1 MKKVAAVVLAT
12 AMTVPLITGCG
23 AVTVPS
29 ESTAETTVKELGPAR
44 AQDDY
49 YRFVN
54 QDRFNTSEF
63 KYGENS
69 VEVAFKT
76 DLIDEQIEK
85 IIDDCAAGKG
95 YAKGS
100 EEDLIKYAYESF
112 NSYDFDN
119 TPIPADLMAA
129 IDAVDNAKS
138 VSELL
143 EVDARIYKEYCTG
156 GFFKLKPS
164 VNPLNPKER
173 IMVMDQLPGILD
185 TSFEDIRDNTYSINS
200 ISRTGQLILAT
211 RGYDKKT
218 AEEYANGLAKRA
230 LDLYGATD
238 MEIVDDGMPFK
249 YQKIMTSDEF
259 KKTMSNIDMDKYLTG
274 IGINKTLAK
283 KFCVTDEGQLKAI
296 NDIFVDENLGALKT
310 WEMGMLYEKFMR
322 YIAPHY
328 TQFEKY
334 VSVSYKSMHDQAIDE
349 ISQNFYRE
357 TDPIYVERHYSPE
370 TDAALRSMCDDI
382 KGGYRKIIKDA
393 SWLSEETRAELLRKL
408 ENIVYVTAKDLK
420 RHDNTQYAN
429 IYGKNYYEFSLNYSR
444 LNLMKELDR
453 FNKQDP
459 VSRTEPGMPMQMMNA
474 CYDPGYNNITITAAI
489 TNKPFFDAK
498 ADYYTNLGGL
508 GSVIAHEI
516 GHAFDSNCIVFNSKG
531 EYDPSW
537 IPEKDM
543 NTLKERNEKAAK
555 YFEEKFT
562 VFGVYHVDG
571 EQTLGENYADLGGVE
586 CVTSLCKTREDR
598 IKLFES
604 YATIW
609 CEMLADE
616 AIINQIAYDVHSP
629 AYIRVNAIL
638 GSIDEFYEAYDV
650 KEGDGMYIAP
660 EERVSRWY

>member
-23 AVTVPS
+23 AVTLPTD
-29 ESTAETTVKELGPAR
+29 STTETTVKELGPAR
-44 AQDDY
+44 AQDDFF
-49 YRFVN
+49 RFVN

-63 KYGENS
+63 KYGDTT

-95 YAKGS
+95 FAKGS
-100 EEDLIKYAYESF
+100 EEDLIKYAYDSF
-112 NSYDFDN
+112 SSYDFDN
-119 TPIPADLMAA
+119 TPIPEDLMA
-129 IDAVDNAKS
+129 IIESVDKANS

-143 EVDARIYKEYCTG
+143 EVDARIYKEYNTG
-156 GFFKLKPS
+156 GFFNIKPG
-164 VNPLNPKER
+164 VNPLNPTER
-173 IMVMDQLPGILD
+173 VMVMDQLPGILN
-185 TSFEDIRDNTYSINS
+185 TSFEDIRDNQYQINN
-200 ISRTGQLILAT
+200 ISRTGQMILAT

-230 LDLYGATD
+230 LDLYSATNMD
-238 MEIVDDGMPFK
+238 VVDDGMSFK
-249 YQKIMTSDEF
+249 FQKIMTSDEF
-259 KKTMSNIDMDKYLTG
+259 KKVMSNIDVDKYLTG
-274 IGINKTLAK
+274 LGISRTVAK
-283 KFCVTDEGQLKAI
+283 KYCVTDEGQLKAI
-296 NDIFVDENLGALKT
+296 NDIFVEENLNALKT
-310 WEMGMLYEKFMR
+310 WELGMLYNKYMR

-349 ISQNFYRE
+349 ISQTFFKQ

-370 TDAALRSMCDDI
+370 TDKALRSMCDDI
-382 KGGYRKIIKDA
+382 KGGYRKIIKNA

-408 ENIVYVTAKDLK
+408 ENIVYVTAKDMK
-420 RHDNTQYAN
+420 RHDNAEYVN
-429 IYGKNYYEFSLNYSR
+429 IYGKNYYEFCINYSK
-444 LNLMKELDR
+444 LNLKKELDK
-453 FNKQDP
+453 FNNQEP
-459 VSRTEPGMPMQMMNA
+459 VSRTEMGMPMQMMNA

-489 TNKPFFDAK
+489 TNDPFFNVD

-508 GSVIAHEI
+508 GAVIAHEM

-531 EYDPSW
+531 QYDPSW

-543 NTLKERNEKAAK
+543 NTLKERNEKAAE

-562 VFGVYHVDG
+562 IFGVYHVDG
-571 EQTLGENYADLGGVE
+571 EQTLGENYADLGGIE
-586 CVTSLCKTREDR
+586 CVTSLCKTKENR

-609 CEMLADE
+609 CEMRSDE

-629 AYIRVNAIL
+629 SYIRVNAIL
-638 GSIDEFYEAYDV
+638 ASIDEFYETYDV

-660 EERVSRWY
+660 EDRVSRWY

>member
-173 IMVMDQLPGILD
+173 IMVMDQLPGILN
-185 TSFEDIRDNTYSINS
+185 TSFEDIRDNTYSINN
-200 ISRTGQLILAT
+200 ISKTGQTLLAT
-211 RGYDKKT
+211 RGYDKET
-218 AEEYANGLAKRA
+218 AKEYANGLAKRA
-230 LDLYGATD
+230 LDIYGATD

-259 KKTMSNIDMDKYLTG
+259 KKTMSNIDMDKYL
-274 IGINKTLAK
+274 
-283 KFCVTDEGQLKAI
+283 
-296 NDIFVDENLGALKT
+296 
-310 WEMGMLYEKFMR
+310 
-322 YIAPHY
+322 
-328 TQFEKY
+328 
-334 VSVSYKSMHDQAIDE
+334 
-349 ISQNFYRE
+349 
-357 TDPIYVERHYSPE
+357 
-370 TDAALRSMCDDI
+370 
-382 KGGYRKIIKDA
+382 
-393 SWLSEETRAELLRKL
+393 
-408 ENIVYVTAKDLK
+408 
-420 RHDNTQYAN
+420 
-429 IYGKNYYEFSLNYSR
+429 
-444 LNLMKELDR
+444 
-453 FNKQDP
+453 
-459 VSRTEPGMPMQMMNA
+459 
-474 CYDPGYNNITITAAI
+474 
-489 TNKPFFDAK
+489 
-498 ADYYTNLGGL
+498 
-508 GSVIAHEI
+508 
-516 GHAFDSNCIVFNSKG
+516 
-531 EYDPSW
+531 
-537 IPEKDM
+537 
-543 NTLKERNEKAAK
+543 
-555 YFEEKFT
+555 
-562 VFGVYHVDG
+562 
-571 EQTLGENYADLGGVE
+571 
-586 CVTSLCKTREDR
+586 
-598 IKLFES
+598 
-604 YATIW
+604 
-609 CEMLADE
+609 
-616 AIINQIAYDVHSP
+616 
-629 AYIRVNAIL
+629 
-638 GSIDEFYEAYDV
+638 
-650 KEGDGMYIAP
+650 
-660 EERVSRWY
+660 